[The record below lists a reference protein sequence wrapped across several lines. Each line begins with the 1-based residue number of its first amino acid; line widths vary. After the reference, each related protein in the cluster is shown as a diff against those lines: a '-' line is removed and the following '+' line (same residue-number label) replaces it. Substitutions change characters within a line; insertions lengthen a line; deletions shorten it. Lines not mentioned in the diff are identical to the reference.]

1 VTARIPGST
10 ARESRRLR
18 LVHREILVLVSLAA
32 VAVVAFIFTREFAIA
47 NDRMRRQDAAVWYE
61 VGRRALAGGRP
72 VEALTAL
79 RRAVSK
85 DQGNTRFQVALAAA
99 LSTTQED
106 AAARQVLVGLRA
118 VVPEDA
124 DVNTELARLEARQ
137 GNLPEAR
144 RYYQSALNALW
155 AVAQSDARRALR
167 LELIRLLLDHGEKS
181 RALSEIL
188 LLSANL
194 PDTPAAHVETA
205 RLFVAAADQGHAL
218 EQFARALTLDPQNAA
233 AQLGAGE
240 SAFALG
246 DYPRARRYL
255 AAAPHDAGQ
264 VTELRALT
272 DLVLTNDPM
281 APRLSADERTRR
293 LLIVVEHAR
302 QRVAACLAAP
312 PSSGPAARADL
323 DALQR
328 EVEDFVPTL
337 SPRAVREQADI
348 IESGLELALR
358 IEQQT
363 EHRCAPVTARDRALL
378 LIAHAHRIGES

>member
-1 VTARIPGST
+1 VSEPIVGST
-10 ARESRRLR
+10 ARDSRRRR
-18 LVHREILVLVSLAA
+18 LVHREILVLASLAA
-32 VAVVAFIFTREFAIA
+32 VAVVAFIVTRDFAKS
-47 NDRMRRQDAAVWYE
+47 NDRMRRQDAAVWFE
-61 VGRRALAGGRP
+61 VGQRALAGGRP
-72 VEALTAL
+72 TEALTAL

-85 DQGNTRFQVALAAA
+85 DLGNTRFQVALAAA
-99 LSTTQED
+99 LSTTRED
-106 AAARQVLVGLRA
+106 DAARQVLIGLRA

-155 AVAQSDARRALR
+155 SVAQSDSRRVLR
-167 LELIRLLLDHGEKS
+167 LELIHMLLDHGEKS

-188 LLSANL
+188 LLSANM
-194 PDTPAAHVETA
+194 PDTSAAHLETA
-205 RLFVAAADQGHAL
+205 RLFVAAADPGHAL
-218 EQFARALTLDPQNAA
+218 EQFARALTLDPLNGP
-233 AQLGAGE
+233 AQVGAGE

-255 AAAPHDAGQ
+255 TAAPRDAEP
-264 VTELRALT
+264 VSELRALT

-281 APRLSADERTRR
+281 APRLSAEERTRR

-302 QRVAACLAAP
+302 QRVAACVAT
-312 PSSGPAARADL
+312 PSSDPAARAGL
-323 DALQR
+323 EALQR
-328 EVEDFVPTL
+328 QVEAFEPTL

-358 IEQQT
+358 MEQQT
-363 EHRCAPVTARDRALL
+363 EQGCAPIAARDRALL
-378 LIAHAHRIGES
+378 LIAHAHRIGEP